1 MHQHAK
7 LEAIPRCVL
16 KKMPGNR
23 KFGLIHTVEMSPKW
37 GKSTD
42 DDQNLKSVLKMF
54 RIHQYVESWRRH
66 QMETYSALMALC
78 VGDLLVTGE
87 FPHKGQWRWALMFSL
102 ICARINDSVNNREAD
117 ELRRHHAHYDIT
129 VMFRPFKETAI
140 KCNQLYFW
148 CHHKDYM
155 KRYN

>member
-78 VGDLLVTGE
+78 VWDLLVTGE

-140 KCNQLYFW
+140 KCNQLYFL
-148 CHHKDYM
+148 CHHKD
-155 KRYN
+155 